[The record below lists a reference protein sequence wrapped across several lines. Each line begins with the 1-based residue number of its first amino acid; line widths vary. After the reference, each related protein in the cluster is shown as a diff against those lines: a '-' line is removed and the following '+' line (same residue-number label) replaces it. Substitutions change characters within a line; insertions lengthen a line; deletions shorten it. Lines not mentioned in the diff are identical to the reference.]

1 MITPPSTGSWS
12 LSGATLLG
20 LDFVS
25 VKRDPITAIE
35 LKSCACNINGN
46 WETTKTDLLLR
57 QIDEFAFLFQRTHWT
72 TWLRGKAPTC
82 CGVRCLWKLSSN
94 LNYCYSVSCL
104 LSCSQ
109 PILCCQQRHRAVWLH
124 KLDFHRWGVR
134 SGWPPMGHQ
143 SLGIRRMRFDPHL
156 RWSALQ
162 NLNLQVSTKM
172 GQLNVAAPAFVPNVN
187 APAFTPSWL
196 PAADPV
202 PQPAAP
208 APVQAEPAP
217 MQVWA
222 QTPKLLVE
230 LTGSGRPPCTKGW
243 EAGGGGGGGELGG
256 QGWHEQCCHNPWWRG
271 ELHGGW
277 LWWELSFKSINNC
290 NH

>member
-1 MITPPSTGSWS
+1 MNLLFYFREHIGPPGCGGRHPPAAE
-12 LSGATLLG
+12 LGACENYLQTWTI
-20 LDFVS
+20 VTQWAACS
-25 VKRDPITAIE
+25 V
-35 LKSCACNINGN
+35 
-46 WETTKTDLLLR
+46 
-57 QIDEFAFLFQRTHWT
+57 
-72 TWLRGKAPTC
+72 
-82 CGVRCLWKLSSN
+82 V
-94 LNYCYSVSCL
+94 LNQFY
-104 LSCSQ
+104 
-109 PILCCQQRHRAVWLH
+109 ICCQQRHRAVWLH

-202 PQPAAP
+202 PQPAAA
-208 APVQAEPAP
+208 APVQAEPAA

-222 QTPKLLVE
+222 LTPGILVK

-256 QGWHEQCCHNPWWRG
+256 QGWHEQCCHYPWWRG